1 MNQTRR
7 VFNQNTLNELD
18 HSIKTS
24 NEMKFEEY
32 DKLIS
37 ESIIQNMFHTNQ
49 EAFQSHNYQLCKYLL
64 LIQFSLLQKLNIKIN
79 SKNISRT
86 Y

>member
-1 MNQTRR
+1 MLQTNSSAFLKSNLTDSRSEMNQTRR

-37 ESIIQNMFHTNQ
+37 DSIIQNMLHTNQ
-49 EAFQSHNYQLCKYLL
+49 ESF
-64 LIQFSLLQKLNIKIN
+64 
-79 SKNISRT
+79 
-86 Y
+86 

>member
-37 ESIIQNMFHTNQ
+37 DSIIQNMLHTNQ
-49 EAFQSHNYQLCKYLL
+49 ESF
-64 LIQFSLLQKLNIKIN
+64 
-79 SKNISRT
+79 
-86 Y
+86 

>member
-1 MNQTRR
+1 MLQTNSSAFLKSNLTDSLSEMNQTRR

-37 ESIIQNMFHTNQ
+37 DSIIQNMLHTNQ
-49 EAFQSHNYQLCKYLL
+49 ESV
-64 LIQFSLLQKLNIKIN
+64 
-79 SKNISRT
+79 
-86 Y
+86 

>member
-1 MNQTRR
+1 MLQTNSSAFLKSNLTDSRSEMNQTRR

-37 ESIIQNMFHTNQ
+37 DSIIQNMLHTNQ
-49 EAFQSHNYQLCKYLL
+49 ESFLSHN
-64 LIQFSLLQKLNIKIN
+64 N
-79 SKNISRT
+79 
-86 Y
+86 

>member
-1 MNQTRR
+1 MLQKNSSAFLKSNLTDSRSEMNQTRR

-37 ESIIQNMFHTNQ
+37 DSIIQNMLHTNQ
-49 EAFQSHNYQLCKYLL
+49 ESF
-64 LIQFSLLQKLNIKIN
+64 
-79 SKNISRT
+79 
-86 Y
+86 

>member
-1 MNQTRR
+1 MLKTNSSAFLKSNLTDSRSEMNQTRR

-37 ESIIQNMFHTNQ
+37 DSIIQNMLHTNQ
-49 EAFQSHNYQLCKYLL
+49 ESF
-64 LIQFSLLQKLNIKIN
+64 
-79 SKNISRT
+79 
-86 Y
+86 